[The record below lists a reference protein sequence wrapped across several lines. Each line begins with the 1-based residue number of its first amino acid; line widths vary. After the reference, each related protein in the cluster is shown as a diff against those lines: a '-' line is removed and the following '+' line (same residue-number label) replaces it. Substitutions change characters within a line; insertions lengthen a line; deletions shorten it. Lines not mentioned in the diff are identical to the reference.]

1 MSLLAF
7 CSCVGLMT
15 HCPSMRPMRTHPIG
29 PMNGMSEMWSAADE
43 ALTARK
49 SASRVPSLW
58 MSVELTWTSL

>member
-15 HCPSMRPMRTHPIG
+15 HWPSMRPILTHPIG
-29 PMNGMSEMWSAADE
+29 PMNGISEMWSAADD

-49 SASRVPSLW
+49 SASLVPSDW
-58 MSVELTWTSL
+58 ISVELTWTSL